1 MSWEAFL
8 QSPYLYKVL
17 TSLAL
22 VVGALAVRTLVIRMI
37 LKGAPKSE
45 VRRGWVVSVRNAT
58 WLVIVLGLAAVWAEA
73 LVGFGTAL
81 LAFAVAFVIA
91 TKELIQG
98 VLGNFVRTTT
108 NMYSIG
114 DRIEVGT
121 YRGDVVDLNLFTT
134 TILEVGPG
142 HTSHLR
148 TGRTIVLPNLQLL
161 TEPVVNESAMKQFV
175 VHSFAV
181 PVSLEDDWKKAEEV
195 LLEAARKEC
204 APYLDEARRHMN
216 ALEREHGLQSLPLQP
231 RILVGVSEP
240 DRVTLTVRVPTPVG
254 RQGPIEQAI
263 LRAYLENPV
272 WRSRLQVKYA
282 PGYRPDEPLG
292 EGEWPAELR

>member
-1 MSWEAFL
+1 MNWQFL
-8 QSPYLYKVL
+8 EPYLYKIL
-17 TSLAL
+17 TSLA
-22 VVGALAVRTLVIRMI
+22 VIVGALAIRTLVIRTI
-37 LKGAPKSE
+37 LKGAPRSE

-73 LVGFGTAL
+73 LVGFGAAL

-108 NMYSIG
+108 NMYSVG
-114 DRIEVGT
+114 DRIEVGPH
-121 YRGDVVDLNLFTT
+121 RGDVVDLNLFTT

-148 TGRTIVLPNLQLL
+148 TGRTIVLPNMLL
-161 TEPVVNESAMKQFV
+161 VTTPVVNESAMKQFV
-175 VHSFAV
+175 VHSFTV
-181 PVSLEDDWKKAEEV
+181 PVSVEDDWKQAEAV
-195 LLEAARKEC
+195 LLEAAQKEC

-231 RILVGVSEP
+231 RILVDVSEP
-240 DRVTLTVRVPTPVG
+240 DRVNLMVRVPAPVG
-254 RQGPIEQAI
+254 RQGPVEQAI
-263 LRAYLENPV
+263 LRAFLENPV
-272 WRSRLQVKYA
+272 WKNTRL
-282 PGYRPDEPLG
+282 P
-292 EGEWPAELR
+292 EGRLAREVIG